1 MCIRDRRFTDRCFL
15 SCPANTYRTEI
26 KTVKGI
32 RIISVIKLKVQNPT
46 KNSIATA
53 IATFSRIS
61 FEKKR
66 PPSAFSIALVKR
78 GSCLLY
84 TSSLYNLGVQTKCK
98 NQPLKLNCLGLSS
111 ADNFKMI
118 EFLRIADRTGGQKCS
133 ADKSPLAAALHNY
146 HILSQRQIFFNLPI
160 PVNQLGGLKNPH
172 CVFMPADP
180 CLLYTSRCV

>member
-1 MCIRDRRFTDRCFL
+1 MRLYIALINSIIPHSTSRPSKKRFTGRCFL
-15 SCPANTYRTEI
+15 SCPAKTYRTEI

-78 GSCLLY
+78 E
-84 TSSLYNLGVQTKCK
+84 SSTNNTQNTVSFNKVRSQNPAQFNAHNTNPK
-98 NQPLKLNCLGLSS
+98 KLINT
-111 ADNFKMI
+111 M
-118 EFLRIADRTGGQKCS
+118 
-133 ADKSPLAAALHNY
+133 
-146 HILSQRQIFFNLPI
+146 
-160 PVNQLGGLKNPH
+160 
-172 CVFMPADP
+172 
-180 CLLYTSRCV
+180 